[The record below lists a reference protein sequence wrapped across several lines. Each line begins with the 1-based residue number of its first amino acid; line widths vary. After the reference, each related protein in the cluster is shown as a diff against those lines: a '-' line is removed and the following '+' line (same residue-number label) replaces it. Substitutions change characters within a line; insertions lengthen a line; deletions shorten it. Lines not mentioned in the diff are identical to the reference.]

1 MKNITTLPYLALLHQ
16 VSYTSICKEIG
27 ITPQQFSDWVK
38 QRRPVPHERLQQVA
52 EYFGVPAELL
62 VDNHHYLLELNGMAK
77 LRLQIAYLTRKIN
90 TVDDEEEKTMH
101 RETLAKLQEEIKIQ
115 KLQERFNAA
124 IQSGDPKALQLCH
137 LFLDQLEQKNFSRL
151 DNLLALERN

>member
-1 MKNITTLPYLALLHQ
+1 MTSKGNI
-16 VSYTSICKEIG
+16 STS
-27 ITPQQFSDWVK
+27 
-38 QRRPVPHERLQQVA
+38 
-52 EYFGVPAELL
+52 
-62 VDNHHYLLELNGMAK
+62 LNGMTK
-77 LRLQIAYLTRKIN
+77 LRLQIAYLTHKIK

-101 RETLAKLQEEIKIQ
+101 RETLAKLQEKVKIQ

-124 IQSGDPKALQLCH
+124 IQSGNPKALQLCH